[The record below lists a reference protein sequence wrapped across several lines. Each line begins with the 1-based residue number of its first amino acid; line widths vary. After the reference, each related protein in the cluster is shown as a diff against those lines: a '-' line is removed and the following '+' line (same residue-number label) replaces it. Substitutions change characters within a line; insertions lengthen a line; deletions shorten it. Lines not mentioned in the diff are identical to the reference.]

1 MRELR
6 RVLKLTHKLAWPEF
20 VLLLSTFPNWKSIT
34 VPLHLVSS
42 EVHTALGWVQDLVCQ
57 KPLWPRRRVSRRH
70 SERGSAGATKPPHCP
85 ESDSWEPFCFL
96 FFLSSCFLMACLL
109 ETKCPDL
116 ALTSSIGKE
125 PCSSRIEVC
134 PLPIPTASLF
144 PIRKAVAHPNWSS
157 KWDNKCSWLSPC
169 EKHACIQRKEKA
181 GGPRWALCMIVFLPQ
196 LCFWTALP
204 VFCYRIV
211 LQEPIISAKIPQV
224 GVPVWPANQSDCGLQ
239 WKNWIILTIPA
250 PR

>member
-1 MRELR
+1 MPLQ
-6 RVLKLTHKLAWPEF
+6 L
-20 VLLLSTFPNWKSIT
+20 
-34 VPLHLVSS
+34 VPS
-42 EVHTALGWVQDLVCQ
+42 EVHTAVGWEQDLVCQ
-57 KPLWPRRRVSRRH
+57 NH
-70 SERGSAGATKPPHCP
+70 SSPGREWEEVARERYFSVGAT
-85 ESDSWEPFCFL
+85 ESSSAVLRVGPGSQCFS
-96 FFLSSCFLMACLL
+96 FLSFCFLMAYLL

-116 ALTSSIGKE
+116 AITSSICKE
-125 PCSSRIEVC
+125 PFSSRIGVC
-134 PLPIPTASLF
+134 PLPIPAASLF
-144 PIRKAVAHPNWSS
+144 PIKKAIVHPNLPCEWG
-157 KWDNKCSWLSPC
+157 NKCSWFSSC

-181 GGPRWALCMIVFLPQ
+181 GSPWWALCMIVFLPQ